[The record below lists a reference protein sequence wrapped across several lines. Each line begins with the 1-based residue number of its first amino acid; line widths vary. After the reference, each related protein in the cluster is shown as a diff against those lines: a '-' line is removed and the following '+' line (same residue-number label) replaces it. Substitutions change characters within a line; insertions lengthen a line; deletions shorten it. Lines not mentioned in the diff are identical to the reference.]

1 MNGTAILWGVLPAAV
16 GLSAL
21 WGSMLAF
28 QRVRTQGN
36 LLATAFVFASVGSS
50 LLILYRIFIR
60 GAYPT
65 YLPHLMIA
73 LSAIISIIQFVRA
86 RRR

>member
-1 MNGTAILWGVLPAAV
+1 MTTTP
-16 GLSAL
+16 
-21 WGSMLAF
+21 
-28 QRVRTQGN
+28 RTTQ
-36 LLATAFVFASVGSS
+36 
-50 LLILYRIFIR
+50 IYRIFIR